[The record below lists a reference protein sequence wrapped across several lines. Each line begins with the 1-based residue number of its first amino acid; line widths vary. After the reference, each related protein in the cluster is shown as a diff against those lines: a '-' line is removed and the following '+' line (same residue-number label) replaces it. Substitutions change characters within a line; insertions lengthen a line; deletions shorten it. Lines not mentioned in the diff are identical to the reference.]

1 MQKVLNNN
9 LFWYNTGMVTKSI
22 KIAVI
27 DGQGGGIGKAIV
39 ERLKEADFSNVNI
52 LALGTNSLATANMK
66 RAGADEGA
74 TGENAIIYNMKNVDI
89 VMGVIAILNADSM
102 LGELSCSISTAIGQS
117 RAIKVVIPVNRCN
130 IHVVGTK
137 EMKISDYID
146 EAVLAV
152 KSLLKQ

>member
-1 MQKVLNNN
+1 
-9 LFWYNTGMVTKSI
+9 MVTKSI